1 MSNHVNFKI
10 MKTLSD
16 DLYVYE
22 LVLLG
27 LGVLLFFILSVGL
40 VYYIVK
46 KEEIKKLL
54 FFFPISII
62 MIGYPSIQEFTI
74 SKDKIAFTKH
84 QNEVMK
90 NPKDSVARQKFSEVT
105 EKLEKRAKTAEDIVR
120 ISEAK
125 LLLGNSEEAIEY
137 ADKAIQEQEKERLE
151 REITSSEVLDRTQI
165 STTTK
170 AIQLKNLAK
179 IQNINVKEVDKN
191 ALQNQIRNIEV
202 SKDLEAVKKV
212 VAKKTLQKYRRSNN

>member
-1 MSNHVNFKI
+1 MR
-10 MKTLSD
+10 
-16 DLYVYE
+16 DLINDLHLYE

-27 LGVLLFFILSVGL
+27 LGILLFFILSVGL
-40 VYYIVK
+40 VYYIIK

-84 QNEVMK
+84 QDEVMK

-125 LLLGNSEEAIEY
+125 LLLGNSEEAIKY
-137 ADKAIQEQEKERLE
+137 ADKAIQEE
-151 REITSSEVLDRTQI
+151 EITSSEVLDRTQI

-212 VAKKTLQKYRRSNN
+212 VAKKTLQKYHRNNN